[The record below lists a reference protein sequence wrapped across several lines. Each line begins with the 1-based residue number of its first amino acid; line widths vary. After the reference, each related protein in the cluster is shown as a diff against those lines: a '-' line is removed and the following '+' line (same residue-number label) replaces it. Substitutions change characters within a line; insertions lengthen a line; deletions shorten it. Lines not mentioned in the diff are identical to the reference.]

1 MKKGTAF
8 SNRLV
13 LLRKQNKMK
22 QEDLARELS
31 DMEQRER
38 ALSLQTISGWE
49 SGDKYPPVESL
60 LMMTKLFQCS
70 ADYLLGISD
79 EIGPKVKISA
89 AVPDR
94 KGLKPNYHITYNEL
108 PAHDKEPIFVVFKD
122 KIASNRWGILD
133 AAKMRIMFTDSVLPL
148 TKKLNCIYYM
158 NVPDYESRPK
168 YNLRKPLSLNQILK
182 SDRIW
187 VEMLS
192 PFPEIGAK
200 YNGWYR
206 HNEDNSALVNIRG
219 LVLPYE
225 GLSISYNAY
234 SAEF

>member
-13 LLRKQNKMK
+13 LLRNQKNMTQDELAKQ
-22 QEDLARELS
+22 LS

-49 SGDKYPPVESL
+49 SGDKYPPMESFI
-60 LMMTKLFQCS
+60 MMLRFFGVS
-70 ADYLLGISD
+70 ADYLLGLSD
-79 EIGPKVKISA
+79 EIGSQAISA
-89 AVPDR
+89 AVPG
-94 KGLKPNYHITYNEL
+94 KNGLTPNYHVTYNEL
-108 PAHDKEPIFVVFKD
+108 PAHNKEPIFVVFKD

-133 AAKMRIMFTDSVLPL
+133 SDRMRIMFTDSAL
-148 TKKLNCIYYM
+148 TLSKDLNCIYYT
-158 NVPDYESRPK
+158 NVPEDEKGPK
-168 YNLRKPLSLNQILK
+168 YNLRKPLSMTQILN

-192 PFPEIGAK
+192 PFPEIKAK

-206 HNEDNSALVNIRG
+206 HNEDKSALINIRG

-225 GLSISYNAY
+225 GLSISFNAY